1 MGLLKKLQEANPGDQ
16 QGEGALDELV
26 IEGDFVQVPESMSAP
41 TPTLEPEL
49 VTKADKEKV
58 LENAEIADQVKDMG
72 DAIEEGDHQR
82 ITHVWIN
89 QFVPLLAKSPELA
102 ELMKDMGDA
111 IEEGDHQKI
120 TDVWLHQFIP
130 LLAKNTEPVDDP
142 LLTTTNFPARRP
154 GEHFSAPYNRKLFSK
169 MSGVSPAGTPVAPQQ
184 QQQQTQGMPTGG
196 GGGGQSDLLTQV
208 LSAPFAI
215 TAAAGSLIINSMKA
229 AGDKVRG
236 FYVKGRE
243 NGHAILGQQLD
254 DSASNIA
261 RMTDSL
267 KQQGMGEIIADMK
280 ATGRPAN
287 EIFQGMT
294 PGGPHQHFSD
304 RFSSL
309 MKNESFAQQYA
320 KLEDSLSDFGFKA
333 SHYAQMGVE
342 LNLDHSDAIE
352 RNLEK
357 ISASTEGFIFKKDG
371 VIKHL
376 QELARSIS
384 ESISEM
390 INNLFHRPKPQ

>member
-1 MGLLKKLQEANPGDQ
+1 MGLLKNLQDANPDDHKGD
-16 QGEGALDELV
+16 GALDGLV
-26 IEGDFVQVPESMSAP
+26 IDGDFVQVPDASASP
-41 TPTLEPEL
+41 TPKPDQA
-49 VTKADKEKV
+49 TKVKEEKEKV
-58 LENAEIADQVKDMG
+58 LSKELVEVMKELG
-72 DAIEEGDHQR
+72 GAIEEGDPQR
-82 ITHVWIN
+82 IVNVWLY
-89 QFVPLLAKSPELA
+89 QFVPLLAKSSELA
-102 ELMKDMGDA
+102 ELMKDMGEA
-111 IEEGDHQKI
+111 IEEGDPQRI
-120 TDVWLHQFIP
+120 TDIWLHQFIP

-154 GEHFSAPYNRKLFSK
+154 GEHFSEPYNRKLFAK
-169 MSGVSPAGTPVAPQQ
+169 MAGVTAAGTPVAPQSQ
-184 QQQQTQGMPTGG
+184 IDQAQPSHGTQA
-196 GGGGQSDLLTQV
+196 GGGQADLLTQA

-215 TAAAGSLIINSMKA
+215 MATAGSLVINGLKA
-229 AGDKVRG
+229 AGDKARG

-254 DSASNIA
+254 ESAGNIA
-261 RMTDSL
+261 SMTAAL
-267 KQQGMGEIIADMK
+267 KQRGMGELIADMR
-280 ATGRPAN
+280 ATGRPAR
-287 EIFQGMT
+287 EIFQGMA

-357 ISASTEGFIFKKDG
+357 ISTATEGFIFKKDG

-384 ESISEM
+384 ERIGEM
-390 INNLFHRPKPQ
+390 INNLLGRHKPQ

>member
-1 MGLLKKLQEANPGDQ
+1 MGLLKKLQKANPDDLNGD
-16 QGEGALDELV
+16 GGLDGLV
-26 IEGDFVQVPESMSAP
+26 IDGDFVQVPDASASP
-41 TPTLEPEL
+41 TPKPDQAAKAE
-49 VTKADKEKV
+49 ADKKKV
-58 LENAEIADQVKDMG
+58 LSSELKDQLKELG
-72 DAIEEGDHQR
+72 QAIEEGDPQQ
-82 ITHVWIN
+82 IANVWVH

-102 ELMKDMGDA
+102 ELMKDMREA
-111 IEEGDHQKI
+111 IEEGDPQRI
-120 TDVWLHQFIP
+120 TDIWLHQFIP
-130 LLAKNTEPVDDP
+130 LLAKNTEPVDEP

-154 GEHFSAPYNRKLFSK
+154 GEHFSEPYNRKLFARTA
-169 MSGVSPAGTPVAPQQ
+169 GVTAAGTPVSPKQQ
-184 QQQQTQGMPTGG
+184 IDQAQPGQGVQA
-196 GGGGQSDLLTQV
+196 GGGQSNLLTQA

-215 TAAAGSLIINSMKA
+215 MASAGSLVINGLKA
-229 AGDKVRG
+229 AGDKARG

-243 NGHAILGQQLD
+243 NGHSILGQQLD
-254 DSASNIA
+254 ESANNIA

-267 KQQGMGEIIADMK
+267 KQQGMGEIIADMR
-280 ATGRPAN
+280 ATGRPAR
-287 EIFQGMT
+287 EIFQGMK

-309 MKNESFAQQYA
+309 MKNENFAQQYA

-357 ISASTEGFIFKKDG
+357 ISSATEGFIFKKDG

-384 ESISEM
+384 ESISNM
-390 INNLFHRPKPQ
+390 INNLLGRHKPQ